1 MKFMHSSRSNFESLE
16 ILHEISFI
24 VGLGHDGSSAPGE
37 SSEVPRAKSLEK
49 VTFPVV
55 MTVRRSL
62 MIASLSST
70 GTKTRKRRHL
80 CTTSIV

>member
-16 ILHEISFI
+16 ILHEISLI

-49 VTFPVV
+49 VV